1 MVQFARTTI
10 SSLIDDMAKIFMIA
24 FQKVKLD
31 PVMHG
36 DINTQICEFVEILG
50 KEEGLNKEIV
60 GRVCG
65 LRREDL
71 HDQNKWQEQI
81 RTKLLNPS

>member
-10 SSLIDDMAKIFMIA
+10 SLLIDDMAKIFMIA

-36 DINTQICEFVEILG
+36 DINTQICEVVEILG
-50 KEEGLNKEIV
+50 K
-60 GRVCG
+60 GRRFEQGNCG
-65 LRREDL
+65 KSVWEV
-71 HDQNKWQEQI
+71 WI
-81 RTKLLNPS
+81 